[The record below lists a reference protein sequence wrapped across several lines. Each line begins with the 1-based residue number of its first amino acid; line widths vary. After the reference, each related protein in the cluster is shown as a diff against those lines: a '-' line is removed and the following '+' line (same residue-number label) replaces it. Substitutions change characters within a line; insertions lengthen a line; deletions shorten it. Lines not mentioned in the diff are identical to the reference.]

1 MEFVHHGIYLLKN
14 EEVFQKTDWDYKS
27 REYVPSPWEFKTKV
41 THPIL
46 CLCKIE
52 QQGPWYTN
60 PGATIVRMYVL
71 NANSQFANKTDKA
84 PHSSLTVVFV
94 QGEYRDEK
102 PAFKEEDFMYCGTE
116 TDVRQEWYYIQN
128 KNEIFKR
135 WEENVVQNGWFTP
148 TLNPKFK
155 SKAEKQRATAQDFFG
170 NTVKIGDK
178 VAYVVLSGYQHFT
191 TGSVTSITDKSIVI
205 DAHYAAPYKYV
216 IKCPENF

>member
-1 MEFVHHGIYLLKN
+1 MAFVHHGIYLLKN
-14 EEVFQKTDWDYKS
+14 EEVFQKSNWNYNLQKS
-27 REYVPSPWEFKTKV
+27 VPSPWEFKTKG

-46 CLCKIE
+46 CLCSVE
-52 QQGPWYTN
+52 NQSGWYTN
-60 PGATIVRMYVL
+60 PPATVVRMYIL
-71 NANSQFANKTDKA
+71 NPDSQFANKTDKA
-84 PHSSLTVVFV
+84 PFSSLTVVFV

-102 PAFKEEDFMYCGTE
+102 PAFREENFMYCGTE
-116 TDVRQEWYYIQN
+116 TDIQQTWYGIRN

-135 WEENVVQNGWFTP
+135 WEENVIQNGWFTP
-148 TLNPKFK
+148 ELNPKFK

-191 TGSVTSITDKSIVI
+191 TGSVTRITDKSIVV
-205 DAHYAAPYKYV
+205 DAHYAAPYGYV